1 MKNNTLL
8 LIITF
13 LFSLNLSAQRKVA
26 FNGLLTDGSGNPIKS
41 ARIYVRT
48 SKDYALTNKKGQFGL
63 TNVFPNDTL
72 KILIKKKL
80 YQVPVDG
87 KKSMKIRLADEKNI
101 QSQEDA
107 ELIDLGFGYIRRRE
121 HTGVSNIIS
130 GEEFRKSGYHNVIEA
145 LQGRVPGLSVTGQGA
160 QGKAMD
166 VNIRGN
172 RSFTASSTPVY
183 VIDNVVV
190 SSFDGLNLNDVDY
203 VEVMKDAS
211 IYGSSGANGAII
223 VHTKTFNNENK
234 SD

>member
-121 HTGVSNIIS
+121 HTGVRNII
-130 GEEFRKSGYHNVIEA
+130 
-145 LQGRVPGLSVTGQGA
+145 
-160 QGKAMD
+160 
-166 VNIRGN
+166 
-172 RSFTASSTPVY
+172 
-183 VIDNVVV
+183 
-190 SSFDGLNLNDVDY
+190 
-203 VEVMKDAS
+203 
-211 IYGSSGANGAII
+211 
-223 VHTKTFNNENK
+223 
-234 SD
+234 